1 MPMKR
6 IQKRWA
12 LLWAGLSLGLLVSCG
27 SEEGLVGTWAAD
39 VDMSVLGV
47 SEQTDSAIT
56 ITTVY
61 VFGED
66 GAGSM
71 EMQMPEGLPDPGKRS
86 FRYTVEDD
94 TLTLLLENGQQQ
106 EYEFVLEG
114 DQLTLAGRASATF
127 KRQK

>member
-47 SEQTDSAIT
+47 SEQTDSSIT

-66 GAGSM
+66 GGCYVFTN
-71 EMQMPEGLPDPGKRS
+71 GKMITCTWNRKDEFS
-86 FRYTVEDD
+86 PNV
-94 TLTLLLENGQQQ
+94 LLDADGNEVILNQGKTWICNIWSDYQNYIEL
-106 EYEFVLEG
+106 Y
-114 DQLTLAGRASATF
+114 
-127 KRQK
+127 

>member
-1 MPMKR
+1 MKL

-12 LLWAGLSLGLLVSCG
+12 LLCAGLSLGLLVSCG